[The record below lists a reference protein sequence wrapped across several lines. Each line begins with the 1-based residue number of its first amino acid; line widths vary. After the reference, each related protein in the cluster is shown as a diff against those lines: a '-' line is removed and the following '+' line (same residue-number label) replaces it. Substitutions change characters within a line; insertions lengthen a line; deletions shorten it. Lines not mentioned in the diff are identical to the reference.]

1 MAGVLTRSE
10 GRTVAQR
17 TDPAHPNSK
26 SGVEKR
32 EYYETSY
39 SCLLRLMYRSAS
51 EKGVRVLNVWRSE
64 LASVDDWSKQSPTV
78 TPLPISSRRTMLI
91 KSSHHDVQTA
101 GGTTMRIFVFE
112 PNMPDYP
119 EAKWPGVVCFSGPF
133 PALYHFLA
141 MIELTGCLSLGEQ
154 RSTR

>member
-1 MAGVLTRSE
+1 
-10 GRTVAQR
+10 
-17 TDPAHPNSK
+17 
-26 SGVEKR
+26 
-32 EYYETSY
+32 
-39 SCLLRLMYRSAS
+39 
-51 EKGVRVLNVWRSE
+51 
-64 LASVDDWSKQSPTV
+64 
-78 TPLPISSRRTMLI
+78 MLI

-133 PALYHFLA
+133 PALYLFLA
-141 MIELTGCLSLGEQ
+141 TIELTGCLSLGMQ